1 MATHQHKGMTFDLPD
16 RWVDRTVVAFSAPPQ
31 PDIPKEHLPNVV
43 MTREALAEGDT
54 LRTHADKTLLEMAKQ
69 LDGFD
74 ILESRETLLAG
85 LRAVHIRFKWT
96 SSFGEL
102 EQAMTMC
109 EAPPEPDDTG
119 RFATLITTS
128 AHAKVA
134 AQARP
139 VFEQVLSSFRFTNP
153 GGSLP
158 PGGGRPAPSLAPEP
172 PPLPESPVFGSR
184 RR

>member
-1 MATHQHKGMTFDLPD
+1 MGTHQHKGMTFDLPD

-31 PDIPKEHLPNVV
+31 ADVPKEHLPNVV

-74 ILESRETLLAG
+74 ILESRETVLAG

-96 SSFGEL
+96 SSFGDL
-102 EQAMTMC
+102 EQGMTMC
-109 EAPPEPDDTG
+109 ESPPEPEDSG

-134 AQARP
+134 AQAQP
-139 VFEQVLSSFRFTNP
+139 VFEQVLSSFRFTDRGGLPPTP
-153 GGSLP
+153 GGVPPAPTPSLP
-158 PGGGRPAPSLAPEP
+158 D
-172 PPLPESPVFGSR
+172 SPVFGGR

>member
-1 MATHQHKGMTFDLPD
+1 MGTHQHKNMAFDLPD
-16 RWVDRTVVAFSAPPQ
+16 RWVDRTVVAFSAPAQ

-74 ILESRETLLAG
+74 ILESRETVLGG
-85 LRAVHIRFKWT
+85 LRAVHIRFKWI

-102 EQAMTMC
+102 EQGMTMC
-109 EAPPEPDDTG
+109 ESPPEPDDTG
-119 RFATLITTS
+119 RFATLVTTS

-134 AQARP
+134 AQAKP
-139 VFEQVLSSFRFTNP
+139 VFEQVLGSFRFSRPTGSLP
-153 GGSLP
+153 PSGGSLP
-158 PGGGRPAPSLAPEP
+158 PAPPAPSLPD
-172 PPLPESPVFGSR
+172 SPVFGGR